1 MSWVRPTRGDLLLA
15 GVATL
20 FGVVSVLIVH
30 PAPGSGV
37 RRDADVW
44 GVLLAVLATA
54 PLALRRAAPLPI
66 VVATGLGL
74 VVAAARGYPLA
85 AAGLGPALATTSAAY
100 LTDRRGT
107 ILAGATFL
115 LTAVTSTALALR
127 GDPLESVQIATV
139 AVIGVLA
146 AAVGDILRTLRAR
159 NAELDALRAIEARE
173 AVAQERVRIARDVHD
188 VVGHALAGIALQA
201 RAGRRLLER
210 DTARTAEALREIDEL
225 ATRALGETRDAIGRI
240 RMPDQPAELQP
251 QPRLDDLDD
260 LVARLHDE
268 ELEVQ
273 LRREGDAGAVP
284 AFVQASAYRIVQEAL
299 NNVIKHAR
307 PAHAVVTIAARADG
321 MVEIDVRDDG
331 RRGPTDDGRG
341 HGLRGMRER
350 AAQHGGSLE
359 AGPGPDG
366 GWRVHA
372 RLPAGGRAAR

>member
-1 MSWVRPTRGDLLLA
+1 MSWVRPTRADLLLA
-15 GVATL
+15 AGATL
-20 FGVVSVLIVH
+20 FGIVTVLIVH

-37 RRDADVW
+37 SRDADVW
-44 GVLLAVLATA
+44 AVALAVLATA
-54 PLALRRAAPLPI
+54 PLALRRTLPWLT
-66 VVATGLGL
+66 VAATGLGL
-74 VVAAARGYPLA
+74 VLASARGYPIA

-100 LTDRRGT
+100 LTDRRGA

-115 LTAVTSTALALR
+115 VTAEASTALALR

-210 DTARTAEALREIDEL
+210 DTVRAGEALREIDEL

-240 RMPDQPAELQP
+240 RMPGQPAELQP
-251 QPRLDDLDD
+251 QPRLDDLEE
-260 LVARLHDE
+260 LVARLRDE
-268 ELEVQ
+268 ELDVR

-299 NNVIKHAR
+299 NNVVKHAR
-307 PAHAVVTIAARADG
+307 PARAVVTVAARADG

-331 RRGPTDDGRG
+331 RRVPIDDGRG

-359 AGPGPDG
+359 AGPDPDG

-372 RLPAGGRAAR
+372 LLPAGGRSAR

>member
-1 MSWVRPTRGDLLLA
+1 MSWVRPTRADLLLA

-37 RRDADVW
+37 TREADGWAVAF
-44 GVLLAVLATA
+44 AVLATA
-54 PLALRRAAPLPI
+54 PLALRRAAPLLT
-66 VVATGLGL
+66 VAATGLGL
-74 VVAAARGYPLA
+74 VLASARGYPIA
-85 AAGLGPALATTSAAY
+85 AAGLGPTLATTSAAY

-107 ILAGATFL
+107 ILATVIFL
-115 LTAVTSTALALR
+115 VTAETSTELALR
-127 GDPLESVQIATV
+127 GDALESVQLATV

-159 NAELDALRAIEARE
+159 NAELDALRTIEARE

-210 DTARTAEALREIDEL
+210 DTARAGEALREIDEL

-251 QPRLDDLDD
+251 QPRLDDLDE
-260 LVARLHDE
+260 LVARLHDD
-268 ELEVQ
+268 ELEVR
-273 LRREGDAGAVP
+273 LRREGDAAAVP
-284 AFVQASAYRIVQEAL
+284 PFVQASAYRIVQEAL
-299 NNVIKHAR
+299 NNVAKHAR
-307 PAHAVVTIAARADG
+307 PAHAVVTVAARPDG

-331 RRGPTDDGRG
+331 RRPAADDGRG

-359 AGPGPDG
+359 AGPAPDG

-372 RLPAGGRAAR
+372 RLPAGGRGAR